1 MNFMTNSQDLLN
13 ANIISALGLEALPM
27 EEKQAMIEKMTDLL
41 MKRVMLRVMD
51 ELSDEVLA
59 TMPKEGS
66 NPEELVT
73 FIADNVPT
81 YDAIMQEELVKLKA
95 EVLKAAEQVG

>member
-1 MNFMTNSQDLLN
+1 MTNSQDLLN
-13 ANIISALGLEALPM
+13 VNIISALGLEALPQ
-27 EEKQAMIEKMTDLL
+27 EEKAAMIEKMTDLL

-59 TMPKEGS
+59 KMPKEGS
-66 NPEELVT
+66 NPEELVS
-73 FIADNVPT
+73 FIAENVPT
-81 YDAIMQEELVKLKA
+81 YDAIMQEELVKLKG